1 MSKSIKAGDY
11 QFGYQY
17 DQQKRAQRKEQ
28 RQSRQLRQTKHSRFD
43 FLDTD
48 LDRV

>member
-1 MSKSIKAGDY
+1 MSKTVKLADF

-17 DQQKRAQRKEQ
+17 DQQKRTQRKEQ

-43 FLDTD
+43 WVDSEQ
-48 LDRV
+48 

>member
-1 MSKSIKAGDY
+1 MSKSIKAGDF

-28 RQSRQLRQTKHSRFD
+28 RNVRQQRQGKHSRFD
-43 FLDTD
+43 WVDSEQ
-48 LDRV
+48 

>member
-1 MSKSIKAGDY
+1 MSKSIKAADF

-43 FLDTD
+43 WVDSEQ
-48 LDRV
+48 

>member
-1 MSKSIKAGDY
+1 MSKSIKAGDF

-17 DQQKRAQRKEQ
+17 DQQKRVQRKEQ

-43 FLDTD
+43 WVDSEQ
-48 LDRV
+48 

>member
-1 MSKSIKAGDY
+1 MSKTVKLADF

-43 FLDTD
+43 FLDSEQ
-48 LDRV
+48 

>member
-1 MSKSIKAGDY
+1 MSKSIKATDF

-17 DQQKRAQRKEQ
+17 EQQKRAQRKEQ

-43 FLDTD
+43 WVDSEQ
-48 LDRV
+48 